1 MNGLLIQWGL
11 LSAVASGNY
20 SIVSFAIEYTNVP
33 AIMVTTR
40 GNSDSDYGLS
50 RLGQVIG
57 TKTGFKCDSNYSN
70 TTKDRLYWM
79 SIGY

>member
-1 MNGLLIQWGL
+1 MIQWGL
-11 LSAVASGNY
+11 LSAASSGNY
-20 SIVSFAIEYTNVP
+20 SNAPFAIEYTDVP

-40 GNSDSDYGLS
+40 GTSDSDYGLS

-57 TKTGFKCDSNYSN
+57 TKRGFKCDSNNSS
-70 TTKDRLYWM
+70 TTKVRLYWM

>member
-1 MNGLLIQWGL
+1 MIQWGL
-11 LSAVASGNY
+11 LQAASSGKY
-20 SIVSFAIEYTNVP
+20 SNVPFAIEYTNVP

-40 GNSDSDYGLS
+40 GISDSDYGLS

-57 TKTGFKCDSNYSN
+57 TESGFKCDSNYSSA
-70 TTKDRLYWM
+70 TKVRLYWM